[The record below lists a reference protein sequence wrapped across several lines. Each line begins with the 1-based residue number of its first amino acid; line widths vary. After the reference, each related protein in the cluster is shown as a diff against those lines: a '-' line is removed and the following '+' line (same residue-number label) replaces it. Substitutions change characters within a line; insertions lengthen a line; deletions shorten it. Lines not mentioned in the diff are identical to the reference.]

1 MGRIEIGSNTCIF
14 QIIAFF
20 ILMKIYNEPNYTL
33 LMKSFIIVS
42 QPGIFTKD
50 GIIELKVEISGKDL
64 ESSYL
69 ELSVEGQSISFGSN
83 IMIKYIRLDFN
94 FVNKYFYFK
103 SFFFNTKNIKNKCI

>member
-14 QIIAFF
+14 QIIVFF
-20 ILMKIYNEPNYTL
+20 ILMKIYNEPNYTF
-33 LMKSFIIVS
+33 LMKSFIIFS
-42 QPGIFTKD
+42 QPGIFIKD

-69 ELSVEGQSISFGSN
+69 ELSVEAESIHFGSN

-94 FVNKYFYFK
+94 FVNKYFYFE
-103 SFFFNTKNIKNKCI
+103 SFFFNTKKIKNKCI

>member
-50 GIIELKVEISGKDL
+50 GITELKVEISGKDL

-83 IMIKYIRLDFN
+83 IMIKYIRLDYN

>member
-14 QIIAFF
+14 QIIVFF

-33 LMKSFIIVS
+33 LMKSFIIFS
-42 QPGIFTKD
+42 QPGIFIKD

-69 ELSVEGQSISFGSN
+69 ELSVEGESISFGSH

-103 SFFFNTKNIKNKCI
+103 SFFFNTKKIKNKCI